1 MGYFKIDRSLF
12 DHYLWDDKPF
22 SKGQAWIDLIGLA
35 NFEDGKAIYRNKLV
49 VCKRGTVNRSISFLA
64 NRWGWGRE
72 KTRNFLKLL
81 ESDNMISIEATTRR
95 TTLTLVNYGKFQ
107 DVPTTDRPT
116 NRQQTDQQTDNRP
129 DKEKRRIKKNKEGEE
144 IYGTANPPTLE
155 EVRDYCRSRGSV
167 VNPEAFVAYYSA
179 REWTL
184 SRGQPMKDW
193 KAQVRYWE
201 QNERKGA
208 NNEPVNPRQG
218 EHYEDV
224 YNQIFGD
231 DD

>member
-35 NFEDGKAIYRNKLV
+35 NYEDSKAAYKGQIIQ
-49 VCKRGTVNRSISFLA
+49 CKRGTVYRSISYLA
-64 NRWGWGRE
+64 NRWGWSRD
-72 KTRNFLKLL
+72 KTRRFLHLL
-81 ESDNMISIEATTRR
+81 ESDGMLFINTTANN

-107 DVPTTDRPT
+107 DVPTV
-116 NRQQTDQQTDNRP
+116 NRQLVRHYP
-129 DKEKRRIKKNKEGEE
+129 DSEQGTERRRIKKNKEGEE
-144 IYGTANPPTLE
+144 IYGTANLPTLE

-179 REWTL
+179 RDWTL

-208 NNEPVNPRQG
+208 NNESVNPRQG

>member
-1 MGYFKIDRSLF
+1 MAQ
-12 DHYLWDDKPF
+12 P
-22 SKGQAWIDLIGLA
+22 
-35 NFEDGKAIYRNKLV
+35 
-49 VCKRGTVNRSISFLA
+49 
-64 NRWGWGRE
+64 
-72 KTRNFLKLL
+72 
-81 ESDNMISIEATTRR
+81 
-95 TTLTLVNYGKFQ
+95 
-107 DVPTTDRPT
+107 
-116 NRQQTDQQTDNRP
+116 
-129 DKEKRRIKKNKEGEE
+129 
-144 IYGTANPPTLE
+144 NPPTLE

-179 REWTL
+179 RDWTL

-201 QNERKGA
+201 QNERKV

>member
-1 MGYFKIDRSLF
+1 MGWITLDRKLF
-12 DHYLWDDKPF
+12 NHWLWEDKPF
-22 SKGQAWIDLIGLA
+22 SRGQAWIDLIALA
-35 NFEDGKAIYRNKLV
+35 NYDDSKTLYKGRLIH
-49 VCKRGTVNRSISFLA
+49 CKRGTVYRSISYLA
-64 NRWGWGRE
+64 NRWGWSRK
-72 KTRNFLKLL
+72 KTRDFLSVL
-81 ESDNMISIEATTRR
+81 EGDNIVSVNGTAQGTTI
-95 TTLTLVNYGKFQ
+95 TLIKYGFYQ
-107 DVPTTDRPT
+107 PGGPANCTAEE
-116 NRQQTDQQTDNRP
+116 QQTAQQKNSGVSN
-129 DKEKRRIKKNKEGEE
+129 EKRNINKLKEGKE
-144 IYGTANPPTLE
+144 YMAQPNPPTLE

-179 REWTL
+179 RDWTL